1 MNEYR
6 NILTGDAAD
15 AWRRLTERFYWLSD
29 SEIAKH
35 LIGVH
40 EQWCGDQCPLEK

>member
-15 AWRRLTERFYWLSD
+15 AWRRLTERFYWLTD

-35 LIGVH
+35 LIDVH
-40 EQWCGDQCPLEK
+40 ELCCSVHCPLWR